1 MSNRDPYSDWIR
13 FGVTVAR
20 LRAPHL
26 WPKWLHAGPC
36 GDLVSPQKTLRA
48 SRITGCE
55 SVPRDAAL
63 SKRSERTA
71 SPQSACCLGERRKLG
86 TRCLILDE
94 FPFPAAFRKFVT
106 VVAREEDSLQ
116 KSFAT
121 VSNENK
127 VGLLALLV
135 RIAWKRHCELVLFCV
150 AAAQGKNSGM
160 QLLEGVAAC
169 FQRCT
174 SYCEIERYVC

>member
-121 VSNENK
+121 VSNEDK
-127 VGLLALLV
+127 VGYPGSACQNRLEKSL
-135 RIAWKRHCELVLFCV
+135 RTRVLFRRCCSRQERRNAV
-150 AAAQGKNSGM
+150 AR
-160 QLLEGVAAC
+160 
-169 FQRCT
+169 RC
-174 SYCEIERYVC
+174 SCPLSA

>member
-63 SKRSERTA
+63 SNG
-71 SPQSACCLGERRKLG
+71 PQERRHHNQ
-86 TRCLILDE
+86 R
-94 FPFPAAFRKFVT
+94 V
-106 VVAREEDSLQ
+106 
-116 KSFAT
+116 
-121 VSNENK
+121 
-127 VGLLALLV
+127 
-135 RIAWKRHCELVLFCV
+135 
-150 AAAQGKNSGM
+150 SGM
-160 QLLEGVAAC
+160 SRESSAPDA
-169 FQRCT
+169 
-174 SYCEIERYVC
+174 